1 MQFRDYA
8 HLDMTMLRHKQR
20 IGPFLF
26 RRPDGTLCYS
36 FTQEYLQAL
45 VQTTVSVPS
54 LTSPSTCCSVSL
66 KEIFEIVEMKYA
78 CVKNVNRKKN
88 IEMRRVFIHAVF
100 RKIS

>member
-20 IGPFLF
+20 LGLFLF
-26 RRPDGTLCYS
+26 RRPDGTICYY

-45 VQTTVSVPS
+45 LSTTVSVPS
-54 LTSPSTCCSVSL
+54 LTSSSTRSISL
-66 KEIFEIVEMKYA
+66 NEVFEIAEMKYA

-88 IEMRRVFIHAVF
+88 IEMNRVFIHAVF